1 MVKLIWQ
8 HNVQV
13 GSYGTFKMPPGRL
26 YFWFSNSK
34 KWDPPPPVAPELKVT
49 EENQVGFLKY
59 LITPNFC
66 AKFQPD
72 RLTTT
77 FGPWNTFSDNDAFK
91 VLRDRPPPSLF
102 DWIIGGPTW
111 VVHAHQIKPLVTH
124 AFGAYLPNIH
134 RYIALY
140 YYVWSF

>member
-1 MVKLIWQ
+1 MALSKCPLEGCIF
-8 HNVQV
+8 
-13 GSYGTFKMPPGRL
+13 GSQTAKNETP
-26 YFWFSNSK
+26 
-34 KWDPPPPVAPELKVT
+34 PPPPVAPELKVT

-102 DWIIGGPTW
+102 D
-111 VVHAHQIKPLVTH
+111 
-124 AFGAYLPNIH
+124 
-134 RYIALY
+134 
-140 YYVWSF
+140 